1 MKPNSLKYN
10 IGQIDM
16 YNVFTAERSRVV
28 VNGHLG
34 MNANIIG
41 IK

>member
-1 MKPNSLKYN
+1 MKPNSLKY
-10 IGQIDM
+10 ISGQIDM